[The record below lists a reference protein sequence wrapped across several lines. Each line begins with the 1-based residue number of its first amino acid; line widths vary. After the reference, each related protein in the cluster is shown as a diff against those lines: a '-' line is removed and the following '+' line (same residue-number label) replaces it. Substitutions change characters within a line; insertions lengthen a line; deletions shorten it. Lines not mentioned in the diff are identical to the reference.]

1 MRGSRRSTR
10 SRPRRLEPR
19 RSFASKAATSRRRCR
34 SEAECGRSA
43 STSVPGYRVYFGRYG
58 RELVS
63 LLAGGSKRGQSAD
76 IERAQADWLNFKT
89 RRRERV
95 ALTRAFRETVIE
107 RVEAD
112 PAFARALLAESVQA
126 LLAGDTETG

>member
-1 MRGSRRSTR
+1 
-10 SRPRRLEPR
+10 
-19 RSFASKAATSRRRCR
+19 
-34 SEAECGRSA
+34 
-43 STSVPGYRVYFGRYG
+43 
-58 RELVS
+58 
-63 LLAGGSKRGQSAD
+63 
-76 IERAQADWLNFKT
+76 
-89 RRRERV
+89 V

>member
-1 MRGSRRSTR
+1 
-10 SRPRRLEPR
+10 
-19 RSFASKAATSRRRCR
+19 
-34 SEAECGRSA
+34 
-43 STSVPGYRVYFGRYG
+43 
-58 RELVS
+58 VS